1 MKLSELARFI
11 QYTTVIE
18 DNNICLTIT
27 ESNLNENRVLD
38 ISFGSTPK
46 QSTKSVMAAV
56 GKEAWNFFKNPI
68 VAGLTVGWA
77 LNKLDDYNRTKRD
90 TIKFYAKTGEEK
102 VFYKKMVDEM
112 LSTGKYTLINSKNV
126 SGAYSWTLK
135 RKWGA

>member
-1 MKLSELARFI
+1 MKLHELTQFV
-11 QYTTVIE
+11 QYNTVIE
-18 DNNICLTIT
+18 NNNIYLTIV
-27 ESNLNENRVLD
+27 ESRLNENRVLD
-38 ISFGSTPK
+38 VSFGSTPK
-46 QSTKSVMAAV
+46 QSNKSVMAAI

-90 TIKFYAKTGEEK
+90 TVKLYARTGEERT
-102 VFYKKMVDEM
+102 FYKKMVDEM